1 MFEVWADIG
10 GTFTDCLVTRRESG
24 SPPRQETLKVLSSG
38 LVTVDLL
45 SVASSRELLVRMP
58 RSLVEDDFWIGAK
71 LVDSER
77 VDRGVVVQCEIEH
90 PHDEVTGG
98 ESPVDE
104 VTVDEV
110 IVDEVIGDVH
120 VQLTLDRDHG
130 VTTEGQPSSLRLTLD
145 AGLEAPVLATRLLLS
160 RLFGERVG
168 VRNPLPHLQVRLGTT
183 RGTNALLTRG
193 GASTALFITEGLG
206 DLLSIGTQDRP
217 DLFSLDIVKPEPL
230 PNRTI
235 EVHGRMNA
243 LGEVIHP
250 IDKESLRREMRELYE
265 SDDRPEV
272 IAICLMHSYLN
283 DAHERIVERIAR
295 DVGFERVVRSTQ
307 VVALPRIV
315 PRAETTTLD
324 AYLQPVL
331 EDYVA
336 RVNQQFGGPERCLLR
351 WMTSGGNLV
360 ASEAFRG
367 RESVLSGPAGGV
379 VALAEIARK
388 LQSDGVQ
395 VDGAVGLDMGGTS
408 TDVSRFDGEIGRRQ
422 ESQIGGIRIL
432 SPMMDIHTVAAGGGS
447 ICGVRDGRL
456 FVGPESAGA
465 DPGPACYG
473 RGGPL
478 TITDLNVVLGR
489 LPIERFPFRLDPDAS
504 WQRLEAIRREL
515 PVEIATSAKQ
525 LAEGFLRI
533 AVTEMAEAVRVV
545 TTAAGN
551 DVRKM
556 ALVGFGGAAGGHLC
570 RVAESLGISHVI
582 DHPQSG
588 ILSAVGIGHAP
599 VGRIVTRAMQETIA
613 AGVSPRSTSADVLA
627 AIREVSTELR
637 AECLETLSEEESL
650 LKKDSSGGGPSSQH
664 GGNVE
669 VSIRADVRYIGT
681 QSTLEL
687 PLEPAES
694 LAERMDAKHASTF
707 GYDRPNMAIE
717 VVAIRCEAT
726 VRQTHGNGAAMAGD
740 RSRPNGDSAETQGSR
755 EEVSV
760 PVLDREQFIGGETF
774 DGPTIVA
781 SAHSILNVEAG
792 WTAAVQADG
801 TIHMHAVAASPENA
815 SGSSLQPETET
826 REGQHADD
834 AIEMEIVARRVQ
846 GIAEAMGEV
855 IRRTSVSVNVKERR
869 DYSCAVFLGDGSLV
883 ANAPHVPVHL
893 GAMGH
898 TVRSIIASFPR
909 MQPGDCFI
917 SNDPFSG
924 GSHLPDVTVVTPVF
938 CQDTASDD
946 ATWRPESWPCDYF
959 VASRCHH
966 AEIGGMVPG
975 SMAPEATCLA
985 DEGILIRN
993 MPLTQAGVSHHDS
1006 LRELLASGRYPS
1018 RSVEE
1023 NMSDIAAAEAA
1034 GREGAGAMRTLSESL
1049 PPRRLASLL
1058 QRLMRVAGEATASWI
1073 DSLGDTE
1080 RHFADC
1086 LDDGTPLAVTLRPDP
1101 TARRLEIDFSGTGGV
1116 HPNGFNATRSI
1127 VTAAVLYVLRCVTP
1141 NELPLCDGVLRR
1153 IDLKIP
1159 SGLLDPPGHEDP
1171 RRCPAV
1177 VAGNVET
1184 SNRVVDVLLGALGA
1198 AAASQGTMNNLLL
1211 GDDTFGYYET
1221 IGGGAGATASARG
1234 ADAVHTHM
1242 TNTRITDPE
1251 VLETRLPVRLL
1262 RFAVRR
1268 GSGGSG
1274 RHRGGDGML
1283 RELEFLKPLTLSLMT
1298 SRRTTSPYGMQGGEP
1313 GQPGRQ
1319 TWIRGNQ
1326 ETVLPACTTLSI
1338 EADDRLRIETPG
1350 GGGFGD

>member
-1 MFEVWADIG
+1 
-10 GTFTDCLVTRRESG
+10 
-24 SPPRQETLKVLSSG
+24 
-38 LVTVDLL
+38 
-45 SVASSRELLVRMP
+45 
-58 RSLVEDDFWIGAK
+58 
-71 LVDSER
+71 
-77 VDRGVVVQCEIEH
+77 
-90 PHDEVTGG
+90 
-98 ESPVDE
+98 
-104 VTVDEV
+104 
-110 IVDEVIGDVH
+110 
-120 VQLTLDRDHG
+120 
-130 VTTEGQPSSLRLTLD
+130 
-145 AGLEAPVLATRLLLS
+145 
-160 RLFGERVG
+160 
-168 VRNPLPHLQVRLGTT
+168 
-183 RGTNALLTRG
+183 
-193 GASTALFITEGLG
+193 
-206 DLLSIGTQDRP
+206 
-217 DLFSLDIVKPEPL
+217 
-230 PNRTI
+230 
-235 EVHGRMNA
+235 
-243 LGEVIHP
+243 
-250 IDKESLRREMRELYE
+250 
-265 SDDRPEV
+265 
-272 IAICLMHSYLN
+272 
-283 DAHERIVERIAR
+283 
-295 DVGFERVVRSTQ
+295 
-307 VVALPRIV
+307 
-315 PRAETTTLD
+315 
-324 AYLQPVL
+324 
-331 EDYVA
+331 
-336 RVNQQFGGPERCLLR
+336 
-351 WMTSGGNLV
+351 
-360 ASEAFRG
+360 
-367 RESVLSGPAGGV
+367 
-379 VALAEIARK
+379 
-388 LQSDGVQ
+388 
-395 VDGAVGLDMGGTS
+395 
-408 TDVSRFDGEIGRRQ
+408 
-422 ESQIGGIRIL
+422 
-432 SPMMDIHTVAAGGGS
+432 
-447 ICGVRDGRL
+447 
-456 FVGPESAGA
+456 
-465 DPGPACYG
+465 
-473 RGGPL
+473 
-478 TITDLNVVLGR
+478 
-489 LPIERFPFRLDPDAS
+489 
-504 WQRLEAIRREL
+504 
-515 PVEIATSAKQ
+515 
-525 LAEGFLRI
+525 
-533 AVTEMAEAVRVV
+533 
-545 TTAAGN
+545 
-551 DVRKM
+551 
-556 ALVGFGGAAGGHLC
+556 
-570 RVAESLGISHVI
+570 
-582 DHPQSG
+582 
-588 ILSAVGIGHAP
+588 
-599 VGRIVTRAMQETIA
+599 IA
-613 AGVSPRSTSADVLA
+613 AGVSPRATSADVLT
-627 AIREVSTELR
+627 AIRAVSTELQTQ
-637 AECLETLSEEESL
+637 CLKTLSDEESL
-650 LKKDSSGGGPSSQH
+650 LERDALDRDSLGEAPSSLH
-664 GGNVE
+664 GGNVD
-669 VSIRADVRYIGT
+669 VSMRADVRYLGT

-726 VRQTHGNGAAMAGD
+726 VRQTHGSGAAMAGG
-740 RSRPNGDSAETQGSR
+740 RSRPDGDADKIRGSR
-755 EEVSV
+755 EEMSV
-760 PVLDREQFIGGETF
+760 PVLGREQLVGGETF
-774 DGPTIVA
+774 DGPAIVA

-792 WTAAVQADG
+792 WTAKVQADG
-801 TIHMHAVAASPENA
+801 TIHMHAIAADSENT
-815 SGSSLQPETET
+815 SGISSEPGTESV
-826 REGQHADD
+826 EGQHVDD
-834 AIEMEIVARRVQ
+834 AIEMEVVARRVQ

-909 MQPGDCFI
+909 MQPGDCFV

-946 ATWRPESWPCDYF
+946 AAWRPGSWPCDYF

-975 SMAPEATCLA
+975 SMAPEASCLA

-993 MPLTQAGVSHHDS
+993 MPLIQAGVSHHDS
-1006 LRELLASGRYPS
+1006 LRGLLTSGRYPS

-1034 GREGAGAMRTLSESL
+1034 GREGARAMRALSESL

-1080 RHFADC
+1080 RHFTDS

-1101 TARRLEIDFSGTGGV
+1101 RARRLEIDFSGTGGV

-1153 IDLKIP
+1153 IDLKVP

-1268 GSGGSG
+1268 GSGGGG
-1274 RHRGGDGML
+1274 RHRGGDGMI

-1319 TWIRGNQ
+1319 TWIRGDR

-1338 EADDRLRIETPG
+1338 EEGDRLRIETPG
-1350 GGGFGD
+1350 GGGFGN